1 MFTRPGIVERSD
13 QGRCWSA
20 IWSDST
26 AICVAKKMA
35 THWHIWH
42 QHSSY
47 WVIERWTHSTFGKAS
62 PRRRGWESIL
72 PAEGRFVL
80 PCQLVWGP
88 HGAIGHQ
95 HFAASNAWGDP
106 TKNYGFNQ
114 WFGWRDF
121 FFLQFSLKLISP
133 NQETRNVVNTTP
145 LLMTLCLIG
154 MTIVIILGLT
164 GIVTDPIE
172 AKRVEHNIKSVSWH
186 RPRPAKTLNM
196 VLSCP
201 SRVV

>member
-1 MFTRPGIVERSD
+1 MNSFHFRKGFAAPPWLGIDSARGRPLRL
-13 QGRCWSA
+13 A
-20 IWSDST
+20 
-26 AICVAKKMA
+26 
-35 THWHIWH
+35 
-42 QHSSY
+42 
-47 WVIERWTHSTFGKAS
+47 
-62 PRRRGWESIL
+62 L
-72 PAEGRFVL
+72 PAGLRAPWGHRSPALCGLECMGRSHQKLRV
-80 PCQLVWGP
+80 QSVVWLKGL
-88 HGAIGHQ
+88 
-95 HFAASNAWGDP
+95 
-106 TKNYGFNQ
+106 
-114 WFGWRDF
+114 